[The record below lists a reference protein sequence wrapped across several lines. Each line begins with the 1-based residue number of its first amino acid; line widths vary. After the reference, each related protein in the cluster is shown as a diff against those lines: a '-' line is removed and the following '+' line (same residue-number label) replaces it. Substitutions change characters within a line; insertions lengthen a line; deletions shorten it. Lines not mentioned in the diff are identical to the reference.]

1 MLKNRGSIV
10 ELGRETVK
18 TIIGHLFLNAYA
30 EEPDNGGAPPDDKG
44 GAGGNPAGSGG
55 ATINYEDLI
64 AKARQEEKQKQYK
77 AIEKLKTQ
85 VTTLTDQHNN
95 DLLKIAELEGKLTE
109 AENKLTTAGKGDSTE
124 VATLKKEVETLKNEK
139 SALETKVN
147 DYEKNKPASREE
159 IEAQVRQELEAEYE
173 VKSYKA
179 EQLAAHKEE
188 ILVPEMVGGDTKEAI
203 DQSITAAIARSNE
216 IRTTLGVPVGG
227 SKTPPKQQKA
237 PKTPPANPGIGSV
250 QNTGVD
256 LNRLATVDVGSPEY
270 AEMRKKL
277 GLT

>member
-1 MLKNRGSIV
+1 MHRNRGIIA
-10 ELGRETVK
+10 EFGREVIKTVA
-18 TIIGHLFLNAYA
+18 GHLFLTAYA
-30 EEPDNGGAPPDDKG
+30 EEPNTGGTPDDKG
-44 GAGGNPAGSGG
+44 GAGEDPAKSGG
-55 ATINYEDLI
+55 QTINYEDLI

-85 VTTLTDQHNN
+85 VTTLTEQHNN
-95 DLLKIAELEGKLTE
+95 DLLKIAELEGKLKE
-109 AENKLTTAGKGDSTE
+109 AETKLTTAGKGDSEE
-124 VATLKKEVETLKNEK
+124 VATLKKEVEALKGEK
-139 SALETKVN
+139 TNLEKKVT
-147 DYEKNKPASREE
+147 DLEKNKPASREE

-179 EQLAAHKEE
+179 EQLAAHKDE

-216 IRTTLGVPVGG
+216 IRTTLGVPVNGG
-227 SKTPPKQQKA
+227 KTTPQKKA

-256 LNRLATVDVGSPEY
+256 LNRLATVDVASPEY

-277 GLT
+277 GLL